1 MAKQDKRHMF
11 DDRRNVRRVIYAL
24 LAVCGLSIIAEIF
37 VERHIDHPWEASF
50 GFYGVYGFV
59 ACVVL
64 VLLAKEMRKFL
75 MRAEDYYDE

>member
-1 MAKQDKRHMF
+1 MAEQQKRHMF

-24 LAVCGLSIIAEIF
+24 LAICGLAIAAEFF
-37 VERHIDHPWEASF
+37 VERHAVHPWEGSF

-64 VLLAKEMRKFL
+64 VLVAKEMRKFL
-75 MRAEDYYDE
+75 MRAEDYYDD